1 MKKSILLLV
10 LSVLSFTI
18 NTNAQRSSSNKIKG
32 NGKVITEKRT
42 TPEYDGINVSG
53 FFDVVLISGTEG
65 AIAIKGEE
73 NLLPYIKVEVEGNI
87 LKIYT
92 EKNIHFNTMK
102 SVVLTVPFEKIS
114 SVSLSGSGDVTSK
127 STIVSPTF
135 KAKLSGSG
143 DLTLDV
149 KTTDFE
155 TNLSG
160 SGDVVLT
167 GSSDNFVSKT
177 SGSGDVDA
185 VNLTTKNANLTISGS
200 GDMKA
205 NCSES
210 LFARVSGS
218 GDITYKG
225 NPKTKDTK
233 VNGSG
238 EISKI

>member
-1 MKKSILLLV
+1 MKKSILLLA
-10 LSVLSFTI
+10 LSILSFTI
-18 NTNAQRSSSNKIKG
+18 NTNAQQSSGNKIKG
-32 NGKVITEKRT
+32 NGKIITEKRT
-42 TPEYDGINVSG
+42 TAEYDGIYVSG
-53 FFDVVLISGTEG
+53 FFDVVLVSGTEG
-65 AIAIKGEE
+65 AISIKGEE
-73 NLLPYIKVEVEGNI
+73 NLLPHIKVEVEGNI
-87 LKIYT
+87 LKIYS
-92 EKNIHFNTMK
+92 EKNLHFSTKKNI
-102 SVVLTVPFEKIS
+102 VLTVPFEQIS
-114 SVSLSGSGDVTSK
+114 SVSLSGSGD
-127 STIVSPTF
+127 IVSKNTIICPTF

-167 GSSDNFVSKT
+167 GSSDNLVSKT

-185 VNLTTKNANLTISGS
+185 INLITKKANLTISGS

-233 VNGSG
+233 VSGSG
-238 EISKI
+238 DISKI

>member
-1 MKKSILLLV
+1 MKKPIQLVV
-10 LSVLSFTI
+10 LSAMFFTTI
-18 NTNAQRSSSNKIKG
+18 ANAQWSNKRVKG
-32 NGKVITEKRT
+32 NGKTITEKRT
-42 TPEYDGINVSG
+42 TAGYDEINVSG
-53 FFDVVLISGTEG
+53 FFDVVLVSGKEG
-65 AIAIKGEE
+65 AITIQGEE
-73 NLLPYIKVEVEGNI
+73 NLLPYVKVEVEGNV
-87 LKIYT
+87 LKIHT
-92 EKNIHFNTMK
+92 EKNISISTNK
-102 SVVLTVPFEKIS
+102 GIVLTVPFEQIS
-114 SVSLSGSGDVTSK
+114 FVSLSGSGDLKSK
-127 STIVSPTF
+127 STIVGSSF

-149 KTTDFE
+149 KTTTFE

-167 GSSDNFVSKT
+167 GNSDSFTSKI

-185 VNLTTKNANLTISGS
+185 VNLVTKNSNLTVSGS
-200 GDMKA
+200 GGMKV

-210 LFARVSGS
+210 LYARVSGS
-218 GDITYKG
+218 GDIAYKG

>member
-1 MKKSILLLV
+1 MKKTIQLVV
-10 LSVLSFTI
+10 LSALFFTTI
-18 NTNAQRSSSNKIKG
+18 TNAQWLNKRVKG
-32 NGKVITEKRT
+32 NGKIITEKRT
-42 TPEYDGINVSG
+42 TAGYDEINVSG
-53 FFDVVLISGTEG
+53 FFDVILVSGTEG
-65 AIAIKGEE
+65 RIAIKGEE
-73 NLLPYIKVEVEGNI
+73 NLLPYVKIKVEGNV

-92 EKNIHFNTMK
+92 DKNVNISTNK
-102 SVVLTVPFEKIS
+102 GIILTVPFEQIS
-114 SVSLSGSGDVTSK
+114 FVSLSGSGDVK
-127 STIVSPTF
+127 SENTITSPTF

-149 KTTDFE
+149 KTTNFDA
-155 TNLSG
+155 NLSG

-167 GSSDNFVSKT
+167 GNSDNFTSKI

-185 VNLTTKNANLTISGS
+185 VNLVTKNSNLTISGS
-200 GDMKA
+200 GDMKV

-210 LFARVSGS
+210 LYARVSGS
-218 GDITYKG
+218 GDIAYKG

>member
-1 MKKSILLLV
+1 MKKSIQLVV
-10 LSVLSFTI
+10 LSALFFTAI
-18 NTNAQRSSSNKIKG
+18 GNSQNRVKG
-32 NGKVITEKRT
+32 NGKVVTEKRT
-42 TPEYDGINVSG
+42 TMGYDEINVSG
-53 FFDVVLISGTEG
+53 FFDVVLVSGTEG
-65 AIAIKGEE
+65 AISIQGEE
-73 NLLPYIKVEVEGNI
+73 NLLRYIKVKVEGNI

-92 EKNIHFNTMK
+92 EKNISINTK
-102 SVVLTVPFEKIS
+102 KDIVLTVPFEKIS
-114 SVSLSGSGDVTSK
+114 FVSLSGSGDVISK
-127 STIVSPTF
+127 NTIVSPTF

-149 KTTDFE
+149 RTTDFE
-155 TNLSG
+155 SNLSG

-185 VNLTTKNANLTISGS
+185 INLATKNANLTISGS
-200 GDMKA
+200 GDMKV
-205 NCSES
+205 NCSVS

-218 GDITYKG
+218 GDIEYKG

-238 EISKI
+238 EISKT

>member
-1 MKKSILLLV
+1 MKKSIQLVV
-10 LSVLSFTI
+10 LSVLFFTAI
-18 NTNAQRSSSNKIKG
+18 GNSQNRVKG

-42 TPEYDGINVSG
+42 TAGYDEINVSG

-65 AIAIKGEE
+65 AISIQGEE
-73 NLLPYIKVEVEGNI
+73 NLLPYIKVEVDGNI

-92 EKNIHFNTMK
+92 EKNINIDTK
-102 SVVLTVPFEKIS
+102 KDIVLTVPFKQIS
-114 SVSLSGSGDVTSK
+114 FVSLSGSGDVMSK
-127 STIVSPTF
+127 NTIVSPTF

-155 TNLSG
+155 ANLSG

-167 GSSDNFVSKT
+167 GNSDSFTSKI

-185 VNLTTKNANLTISGS
+185 LNLETKKANLTISGS
-200 GDMKA
+200 GDMKV

-210 LFARVSGS
+210 LYARVSGS
-218 GDITYKG
+218 GDIEYKG
-225 NPKTKDTK
+225 DPKIKDTK

-238 EISKI
+238 EISKT